1 MKTELPKQSLAFQS
15 LFSETDG
22 NSEISLRPVYP
33 AMGSS
38 HSDELSA
45 IHKGKSGGKRNST
58 TSSLAT
64 QSKVRID
71 EISDSEDEAEEPK
84 VTPPIP
90 KMQARYKLGQYVLS
104 MRNQRVYIVKGIVE
118 DLDENTIEMHLH
130 GVNHQETLQVSMND
144 LNYQVASADN
154 AIWAVSKGLD
164 IYSAEKLKTSM
175 MMSTKVASEEFA
187 QKFAKTT
194 TFLNAGGNI
203 TYLFQQFAQII
214 YEIINGFQVPEDFVI
229 LRSLYDEFPEDWK
242 VSSKL
247 AADAIMVTQKFDLKY
262 TKEVMSTNL
271 SLFANANA
279 GGESTGI
286 MYASNGVGRIPF
298 EIFECLLNSL
308 PFNLQDIEKIK
319 EKIKSVYNKILYGN
333 SEMVL
338 YQLQIPDV
346 SLGKLAYP
354 SIDGGKKLGSY
365 KFGTSLVKILE
376 RLNNV
381 GMTLNDE
388 DMLEFVDKSQKSLK
402 TCSEQTFYDD
412 QENFERMNY
421 FVFKASKFPQYW
433 DAQDL
438 RRGTQARVIMNPDYF
453 MNPSSNVKVKMHK
466 SPLLES
472 DESLETELLEIKEH
486 SILAALDQIG
496 VPKPDGFQSI
506 ITNES
511 DSKKSQLD
519 FEEKK
524 ARIEALWKYYV
535 LKRNEVGDSEYIQL
549 IFSITE
555 VLKKLPLN
563 YSSLY
568 KTILTLYADQ
578 DVSVRKLKLQS
589 YYNFLIRKL
598 E

>member
-1 MKTELPKQSLAFQS
+1 MKAELPKQSL
-15 LFSETDG
+15 FSAADR
-22 NSEISLRPVYP
+22 SPEISLTSVRSPMTLYDSNELSVNKESDEESRSEEGTCSP
-33 AMGSS
+33 QPFIII
-38 HSDELSA
+38 DELS
-45 IHKGKSGGKRNST
+45 
-58 TSSLAT
+58 
-64 QSKVRID
+64 D
-71 EISDSEDEAEEPK
+71 YEDETEEIK
-84 VTPPIP
+84 VIPPIP
-90 KMQARYKLGQYVLS
+90 KMSPHYEIGQYILS
-104 MRNQRVYIVKGIVE
+104 MNDQKIYIVKEILE
-118 DLDENTIEMHLH
+118 NSDENPTDMILC
-130 GVNHQETLQVSMND
+130 GLDNQEEIQVSMDD

-154 AIWAVSKGLD
+154 AIW
-164 IYSAEKLKTSM
+164 
-175 MMSTKVASEEFA
+175 VASEGVDGTYNKNILRDKLIMSIKVSIEEFA
-187 QKFAKTT
+187 QSFPQTT
-194 TFLNAGGNI
+194 TFINAGGNI

-247 AADAIMVTQKFDLKY
+247 AADAIMVTQKFDRKY

-381 GMTLNDE
+381 GMTLNDK

-549 IFSITE
+549 LFSIAE